1 MFLAS
6 FGDKIASNSL
16 LMMLKTA
23 MSPNY
28 YEESIS
34 SQTYFSFLTT
44 ILRHVTECLNTMNY
58 IDEANM
64 FLVWWLRFERYRMII
79 KSSFDNSCLVS
90 EVKLLLSKPEYR

>member
-1 MFLAS
+1 
-6 FGDKIASNSL
+6 
-16 LMMLKTA
+16 

-34 SQTYFSFLTT
+34 SQTYSGFLTA

-64 FLVWWLRFERYRMII
+64 FLVWWLRFERYRMIV
-79 KSSFDNSCLVS
+79 KSNFDNSCLVS
-90 EVKLLLSKPEYR
+90 EVKLLLGKPEYR